1 MHGLVLAG
9 GDGSRLLASGISD
22 PKAFVTVAGEPQLR
36 RMVAAC
42 RRVGCAT
49 VTCAVR
55 ADLAAEAVHL
65 LDDPTVQVISVR
77 TPSSLH
83 TLQAGLEAVADGP
96 VVCTLVDTVMPDADW
111 DRAHAQGAR
120 ALQSAAAAVVVTP
133 YVADDVPL
141 WVDADAAGRVLA
153 FGRRGTRDLVT
164 GGVYWLGA
172 EARAESA
179 RATAD
184 GVMRLRG
191 YLARLVSSGARVMV
205 VEVPKIVDIDTAAD
219 LEDALLLV
227 HGEHA

>member
-9 GDGSRLLASGISD
+9 GDGSRLLASGIND
-22 PKAFVTVAGEPQLR
+22 PKAFVKVAGEPQLR

-42 RRVGCAT
+42 RRVGCVT
-49 VTCAVR
+49 ITCAVR
-55 ADLAAEAVHL
+55 ADLVADAINV
-65 LDDPTVQVISVR
+65 LDDPSVQVISVR

-83 TLQAGLEAVADGP
+83 TLQAGLEAIPDGP
-96 VVCTLVDTVMPDADW
+96 VVCTLVDTVMPDAEW
-111 DRAHAQGAR
+111 DRAHARGAR
-120 ALQSAAAAVVVTP
+120 ALQGAAAAVVVTP
-133 YVADDVPL
+133 YVADDAPL
-141 WVDADAAGRVLA
+141 WVDADDVGRVRS
-153 FGRRGTRDLVT
+153 FGQRGARAIVT

-191 YLARLVSSGARVMV
+191 YLTRLVAGGARVMT

-219 LEDALLLV
+219 LDAALLLV
-227 HGEHA
+227 HGEQA